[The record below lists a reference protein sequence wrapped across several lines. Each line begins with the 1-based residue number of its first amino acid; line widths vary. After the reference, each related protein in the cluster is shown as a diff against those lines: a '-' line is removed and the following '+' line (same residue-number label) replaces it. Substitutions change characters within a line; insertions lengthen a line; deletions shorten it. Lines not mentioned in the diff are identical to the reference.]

1 MFGILKGKKTYVAAA
16 LTVIGAFASYALGD
30 LNAFQLAQLVVPAI
44 LSAALRNGMR

>member
-16 LTVIGAFASYALGD
+16 LTVIGAFASYAMGD
-30 LNAFQLAQLVVPAI
+30 LSAFQAAQLVVPAI